1 MVDLSATM
9 FVYQCM
15 HNGMIRLCV
24 LCMCVCVCVCM
35 WCGCMCHLC
44 ACVCMYVGMQ
54 SVLCVPLHACVCD
67 CGHKTFFGV
76 RGPLTFFEVL
86 LLLPI
91 ASSMKSTGT

>member
-1 MVDLSATM
+1 MGDLSATM

-15 HNGMIRLCV
+15 HSGMKRL
-24 LCMCVCVCVCM
+24 CVCVCVVCVV
-35 WCGCMCHLC
+35 CDCMCHLC

-54 SVLCVPLHACVCD
+54 SVVCVPLHACVCD
-67 CGHKTFFGV
+67 CGHKTVFGV
-76 RGPLTFFEVL
+76 RGPLAIFQVL